1 MATMARSGAVKLC
14 CCTSAL
20 LLLCCFLLPGAL
32 AEERFYEFVVSVAA
46 HPCSVVRQEETLNGS
61 ALLLCWLA
69 AGPGDASEEAV
80 QDPGDHHGERAVP
93 GADDRG
99 VQRRHAGGQGREPGQ
114 VQRDPPLA
122 RPPAAA
128 ERVGGRAG
136 VRDAVPHPPRRQLH
150 VPLHRRGAGG
160 HAVVARAQLLAPR
173 HRARR
178 AHHPPQEGR
187 PLPFPQATHRGPRHP
202 RYMLRYTHTYVCAVQ

>member
-1 MATMARSGAVKLC
+1 MVVMVWC
-14 CCTSAL
+14 C
-20 LLLCCFLLPGAL
+20 
-32 AEERFYEFVVSVAA
+32 
-46 HPCSVVRQEETLNGS
+46 
-61 ALLLCWLA
+61 CWLA

-80 QDPGDHHGERAVP
+80 QEPEDRHGERAVP

-99 VQRRHAGGQGREPGQ
+99 VQRRHAGDQGREPGA

-136 VRDAVPHPPRRQLH
+136 VRDAVPNPPRRQLH
-150 VPLHRRGAGG
+150 VPVHHPGPGG

-178 AHHPPQEGR
+178 AHHPPQEGP
-187 PLPFPQATHRGPRHP
+187 PLPFPQATNGGPHHP
-202 RYMLRYTHTYVCAVQ
+202 RYIQVQPVGNCIAGWHHQCRRLTDVYMFVQPSGGGGTPSPCSASP

>member
-1 MATMARSGAVKLC
+1 
-14 CCTSAL
+14 
-20 LLLCCFLLPGAL
+20 
-32 AEERFYEFVVSVAA
+32 
-46 HPCSVVRQEETLNGS
+46 
-61 ALLLCWLA
+61 
-69 AGPGDASEEAV
+69 PGDASEEAV

-202 RYMLRYTHTYVCAVQ
+202 SGVVEEGPHRRAPPVHDHRRATQRLRRPPHQRPAGRLAPVLQP